1 MSRLCGKVAIVTGS
15 GRGIGKAGAFLFAK
29 EGANVVVAEIDVSA
43 GEETATAIK
52 KGGGQAVFVRTDV
65 AQSSDMENAVK
76 TAISAYGKLDIMY
89 NNAACIQSP
98 AFTENIT
105 EAEWDRILAV
115 NLKSCWLGMKYAIPE
130 MLKGGGGSIINT
142 GSKGGERGLRN
153 LGAYCASKGGVHA
166 LTRVTAME
174 LAKKNIRVNALVPG
188 IIDTEMV
195 AKSPPEEIATF
206 RAVIPQGRIGTPDEV
221 AHVALFLASDE
232 ASHITG
238 QLLVI
243 DGGILV
249 NDPQMI
255 RPANP

>member
-1 MSRLCGKVAIVTGS
+1 VAVVTGS
-15 GRGIGKAGAFLFAK
+15 GRGIGKAGALLFAK
-29 EGANVVVAEIDVSA
+29 EGAKVVVVEIDVA
-43 GEETATAIK
+43 TGEETADAIN

-65 AQSSDMENAVK
+65 AQSSDMEKAVK
-76 TAISAYGKLDIMY
+76 AAISTYGKLDILY
-89 NNAACIQSP
+89 NNAACIHSP

-105 EAEWDRILAV
+105 EAEWDRILTV

-188 IIDTEMV
+188 IIATEMV
-195 AKSPPEEIATF
+195 ATSPPEEIATF
-206 RAVIPQGRIGTPDEV
+206 SAAIPQGRMGTPDEV
-221 AHVALFLASDE
+221 AYVALFLASDE

-238 QLLVI
+238 QLMVI

-249 NDPQMI
+249 SDPQMI
-255 RPANP
+255 RPAKS